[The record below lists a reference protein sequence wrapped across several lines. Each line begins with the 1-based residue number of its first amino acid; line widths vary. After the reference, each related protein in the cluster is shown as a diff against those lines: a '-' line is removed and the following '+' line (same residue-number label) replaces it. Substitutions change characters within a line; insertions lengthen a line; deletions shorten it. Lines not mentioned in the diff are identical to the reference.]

1 MSRVDVV
8 MPQMGESIAEGTL
21 AKWLKKVGDEVKRD
35 EPIFEISTDKVDA
48 EIPAPSG
55 GILAEIKVPEGQTV
69 PIQTVVAVIETDA
82 TAGVGAA
89 PAPAAAPAAS
99 PAPRPQAPTPV
110 AAGPA
115 AAAPALA
122 PGSQAPSPVTESAD
136 ERLRRRSTPL
146 VRKIAAEH
154 SVDIATVPG
163 TGHAGRVTKKDLLG
177 YIEAGAPAGAAT
189 VPSPAPGRQAPSPV
203 TESADERLRR
213 RSTPLVRRI
222 AAEHSVDIA
231 TVPGTGHAGR
241 VTKKDILDYIDT
253 GAPAAPAAGGTAGA
267 APIAG
272 PQAPASG
279 GAGQWEATPWPGDR
293 VEAMSRIRQLTS
305 EHMVFSRR
313 TSAHVTTFYEVDM
326 TRVARL
332 RAANKKGYED
342 RGVKLTYLGF
352 IVKAVADQLRRHP
365 VLNAAVQRAAII
377 YRGQVNIGIAVA
389 LDWGL
394 IVPVIRGADELS
406 LFGIAKAMADLADR
420 ARTKRLKPD
429 EVQNGTFT
437 ITNPGVF
444 GSFAGT
450 PIINQPQVAIL
461 GVGAVERRPRV
472 MTLEDGSE
480 VVVPRTMTM
489 LSISYDHRVVDGAD
503 ADRFMSDLKK
513 ELEDFP
519 ETGV

>member
-1 MSRVDVV
+1 MAKVDVV

-48 EIPAPSG
+48 EIPAPSAG
-55 GILAEIKVPEGQTV
+55 VLAEIKVPEGQTV
-69 PIQTVVAVIETDA
+69 PIQTVVAIIETEK
-82 TAGVGAA
+82 GVGV
-89 PAPAAAPAAS
+89 S
-99 PAPRPQAPTPV
+99 GV
-110 AAGPA
+110 GGGEKPA
-115 AAAPALA
+115 AAAPAA
-122 PGSQAPSPVTESAD
+122 PAAPTPKPQPPSPVTAVPRAPTPTPSPQLQVAAPGTESAD
-136 ERLRRRSTPL
+136 DRLRRRSTPL
-146 VRKIAAEH
+146 VRKIAAEQG
-154 SVDIATVPG
+154 VDISTIPG
-163 TGHAGRVTKKDLLG
+163 TGHAGRVTRKDILG
-177 YIEAGAPAGAAT
+177 YIEAGTPPAGAA
-189 VPSPAPGRQAPSPV
+189 
-203 TESADERLRR
+203 
-213 RSTPLVRRI
+213 
-222 AAEHSVDIA
+222 AE
-231 TVPGTGHAGR
+231 
-241 VTKKDILDYIDT
+241 
-253 GAPAAPAAGGTAGA
+253 AAPT
-267 APIAG
+267 PK
-272 PQAPASG
+272 PQAPTPG
-279 GAGQWEATPWPGDR
+279 GAAGQWEASPWPGDR
-293 VEAMSRIRQLTS
+293 VEAMSRIRQLTA
-305 EHMVFSRR
+305 EHMIFSRR

-332 RAANKKGYED
+332 RAANKQAYED

-365 VLNAAVQRAAII
+365 VLNAAVQRSAIV

-420 ARTKRLKPD
+420 ARAKRLKPD

-444 GSFAGT
+444 GSYAGT

-489 LSISYDHRVVDGAD
+489 LSISYDHRIVDGAD

-513 ELEDFP
+513 ELEAFP
-519 ETGV
+519 ENGV